1 MGSEKRPSTATERQE
16 KRRKRFEENERIIQR
31 SRIIEEANKLKE
43 IPESLFQKHFSP
55 LSSEFDVSKILIHGM
70 KGDAA
75 LEVYELGRRNMETL
89 YNACPWKWNAK
100 AELAECRSRKMRFVT
115 VRHRASNTLAA
126 YLEVKMMND
135 PDDDS
140 LVLYIYSIQVDESFQ
155 NRGLGRVLMAFA
167 ADLASYC
174 HLEKCRL
181 TVFKVWARF
190 SSSLA
195 QSPSLAV
202 LQGCV

>member
-1 MGSEKRPSTATERQE
+1 MTVVG
-16 KRRKRFEENERIIQR
+16 I
-31 SRIIEEANKLKE
+31 
-43 IPESLFQKHFSP
+43 
-55 LSSEFDVSKILIHGM
+55 
-70 KGDAA
+70 
-75 LEVYELGRRNMETL
+75 
-89 YNACPWKWNAK
+89 C
-100 AELAECRSRKMRFVT
+100 ECS
-115 VRHRASNTLAA
+115 
-126 YLEVKMMND
+126 
-135 PDDDS
+135 
-140 LVLYIYSIQVDESFQ
+140 YSIQVDESFQ